1 MIKLKKFIAAL
12 LSTLILATAAG
23 AFPPPPPRHGQVG
36 PPPPPPAPYHHHRHH
51 YCDDAGLFGGLAVG
65 LLIGAIAS
73 SNQDMAA
80 AKDADEK
87 RVYERECAEV
97 SEAARQL
104 VNAQCSNFM
113 QIVNNLGP
121 DHALEDID
129 NYWQSQGHPT
139 LQDVNVPKRTITVS
153 GFQQHMSLKYD
164 IDRANSIVTVTATA
178 PAYKVSESRS
188 MPYIYAPPT
197 PPVQKIKSTEHLIG
211 FSVSEEARSLDGH
224 LLVTGVQKATAASYV
239 GLKDG
244 AVLYAVDGNDTA
256 KVSAAQMEAYIN
268 KRAEAG
274 AIVKLTFSDGDARK
288 TAEIK
293 P

>member
-1 MIKLKKFIAAL
+1 MLKKFIAAL
-12 LSTLILATAAG
+12 LSMLILATAAG
-23 AFPPPPPRHGQVG
+23 AV
-36 PPPPPPAPYHHHRHH
+36 PPPPPPPLPPHPFGPPVPRHHRHH

-73 SNQDMAA
+73 SNKDMAT

-97 SEAARQL
+97 REAARQL
-104 VNAQCSNFM
+104 VNAQSSNFM
-113 QIVNNLGP
+113 QIVNSLGP

-129 NYWQSQGHPT
+129 NYWQAHGHPT
-139 LQDVNVPKRTITVS
+139 LQDVNVPQRTITVS

-164 IDRANSIVTVTATA
+164 IDRANSTVTVTATA
-178 PAYKVSESRS
+178 PAYNVTESRT
-188 MPYIYAPPT
+188 MPYIYT
-197 PPVQKIKSTEHLIG
+197 PPASPAQTKTQSTERLLG

-224 LLVTGVQKATAASYV
+224 LLVTEVQQATAASYV

-256 KVSAAQMEAYIN
+256 QVSVAQMEAYIN

-274 AIVKLTFSDGDARK
+274 AVVKLTFSDGNGRK